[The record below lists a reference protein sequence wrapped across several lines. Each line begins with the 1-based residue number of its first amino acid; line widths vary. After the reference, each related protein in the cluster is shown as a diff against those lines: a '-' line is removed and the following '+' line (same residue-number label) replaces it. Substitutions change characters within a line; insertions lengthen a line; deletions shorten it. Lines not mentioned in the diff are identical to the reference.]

1 MSSIQSLSLENAAMM
16 KKIDALTEM
25 VKNLSVAPL
34 PKSKAKSKSSAS
46 ASASSASAED
56 GKEED
61 DSSVKS
67 KRSIGAGTQAW
78 IDISGKITPLV
89 QKVKAALT
97 EEAKSQNK
105 EMPKFGPI
113 HLKAAGYLKSDLKNE
128 DGSFKEPSYDQVHAA
143 VLFLMANPDH
153 KSANADAKSKKEASG
168 APSPSAPSAAP
179 SVAPEQ
185 KEKAKPGRKPDPL
198 VAARKAKE
206 AEEKAAKASAKE
218 QKKPQTA
225 SNAAAAPASAWAAP
239 SAEAEEEEAEV
250 EEIEIDGEELYFD
263 PASGKVYERND
274 GALGDE
280 IGTYDGITLNRT
292 A

>member
-46 ASASSASAED
+46 ASAED

-97 EEAKSQNK
+97 EQAKSQNK
-105 EMPKFGPI
+105 EIPKFGPI

-143 VLFLMANPDH
+143 VLFLMANPEH
-153 KSANADAKSKKEASG
+153 KSANADAKSKKEAP
-168 APSPSAPSAAP
+168 AAPSAAP
-179 SVAPEQ
+179 SEAP

-206 AEEKAAKASAKE
+206 AEDKAAKASAKE

-225 SNAAAAPASAWAAP
+225 SNAAAPASAA
-239 SAEAEEEEAEV
+239 SA
-250 EEIEIDGEELYFD
+250 
-263 PASGKVYERND
+263 SRMRRS
-274 GALGDE
+274 
-280 IGTYDGITLNRT
+280 TQ
-292 A
+292 

>member
-1 MSSIQSLSLENAAMM
+1 MSTIQSLSLENAAMM
-16 KKIDALTEM
+16 KELKE
-25 VKNLSVAPL
+25 VKSLVQSLLSSA
-34 PKSKAKSKSSAS
+34 PKSKVKSKPSGPSDP
-46 ASASSASAED
+46 SASAEE
-56 GKEED
+56 GKD
-61 DSSVKS
+61 DDSVKS

-105 EMPKFGPI
+105 EAPKFGPI

-128 DGSFKEPSYDQVHAA
+128 DGSFKEPSYEQVHTA
-143 VLFLMANPDH
+143 VLFLMANPDY
-153 KSANADAKSKKEASG
+153 KSANADAKSKKE
-168 APSPSAPSAAP
+168 PSAAASVPAASAASAVP
-179 SVAPEQ
+179 SAPEQ

-218 QKKPQTA
+218 QKKPQAA
-225 SNAAAAPASAWAAP
+225 SNAAAAPASAWTAP
-239 SAEAEEEEAEV
+239 SAEAEEEAEV
-250 EEIEIDGEELYFD
+250 EEIEIDGEELYYD

>member
-1 MSSIQSLSLENAAMM
+1 MSTIQSLSLENAAMM
-16 KKIDALTEM
+16 KELKE
-25 VKNLSVAPL
+25 VKSLVQSLLSSA
-34 PKSKAKSKSSAS
+34 PKSKVKSKPSGPSDP
-46 ASASSASAED
+46 SASAEE
-56 GKEED
+56 GKD
-61 DSSVKS
+61 DDSVKS

-105 EMPKFGPI
+105 EAPKFGPI

-128 DGSFKEPSYDQVHAA
+128 DGSFKEPSYEQVHTA
-143 VLFLMANPDH
+143 VLFLMANPDY
-153 KSANADAKSKKEASG
+153 KSANADAKSKKE
-168 APSPSAPSAAP
+168 PSAAASVPAASAAP
-179 SVAPEQ
+179 SAPEQ

-206 AEEKAAKASAKE
+206 AEDKAAKASAKE
-218 QKKPQTA
+218 QKKPQAA
-225 SNAAAAPASAWAAP
+225 SNAAAAPASAWTAP
-239 SAEAEEEEAEV
+239 SAEAEEEAEV
-250 EEIEIDGEELYFD
+250 EEIEIDGEELYYD

>member
-1 MSSIQSLSLENAAMM
+1 MSTIQSLSLENAAMM

-46 ASASSASAED
+46 ASAED
-56 GKEED
+56 GKEDD

-105 EMPKFGPI
+105 EAPKFGPI

-153 KSANADAKSKKEASG
+153 KSANADAKSKKDASV
-168 APSPSAPSAAP
+168 APSAPSAPAAP
-179 SVAPEQ
+179 SAAPEQ
-185 KEKAKPGRKPDPL
+185 KEKGKPGRKPDPL

-206 AEEKAAKASAKE
+206 AEEKAAKAAAKE
-218 QKKPQTA
+218 QK
-225 SNAAAAPASAWAAP
+225 
-239 SAEAEEEEAEV
+239 
-250 EEIEIDGEELYFD
+250 
-263 PASGKVYERND
+263 
-274 GALGDE
+274 
-280 IGTYDGITLNRT
+280 
-292 A
+292 

>member
-46 ASASSASAED
+46 ASAED

-97 EEAKSQNK
+97 EQAKSQNK
-105 EMPKFGPI
+105 EIPKFGPI

-143 VLFLMANPDH
+143 VLFLMANPEH
-153 KSANADAKSKKEASG
+153 KSANADAKSKKEAP
-168 APSPSAPSAAP
+168 AAPSAAP
-179 SVAPEQ
+179 SEAP

-206 AEEKAAKASAKE
+206 AEDKAAKASAKE

-225 SNAAAAPASAWAAP
+225 SNAAAPASAWAAP
-239 SAEAEEEEAEV
+239 SAEAEEEAEV
-250 EEIEIDGEELYFD
+250 EEIEIDGEELYYD

>member
-1 MSSIQSLSLENAAMM
+1 MSTIQSLSLENAAMM
-16 KKIDALTEM
+16 KELKE
-25 VKNLSVAPL
+25 VKSLVQSLLSSA
-34 PKSKAKSKSSAS
+34 PKSKVKSKPSDP
-46 ASASSASAED
+46 SASAEE
-56 GKEED
+56 GKD
-61 DSSVKS
+61 DDSVKS

-89 QKVKAALT
+89 QKVKATLT

-105 EMPKFGPI
+105 EAPKFGPI

-128 DGSFKEPSYDQVHAA
+128 DGSFKEPSYEQVHAA
-143 VLFLMANPDH
+143 VLFLMANPDY
-153 KSANADAKSKKEASG
+153 KSANADAKSKKE
-168 APSPSAPSAAP
+168 PSAAASVPAASAAP
-179 SVAPEQ
+179 SAPEQ

-218 QKKPQTA
+218 QKKPQAA
-225 SNAAAAPASAWAAP
+225 SNAASAPASAWTAP
-239 SAEAEEEEAEV
+239 SAEAEEEAEV
-250 EEIEIDGEELYFD
+250 EEIEIDGEELYYD